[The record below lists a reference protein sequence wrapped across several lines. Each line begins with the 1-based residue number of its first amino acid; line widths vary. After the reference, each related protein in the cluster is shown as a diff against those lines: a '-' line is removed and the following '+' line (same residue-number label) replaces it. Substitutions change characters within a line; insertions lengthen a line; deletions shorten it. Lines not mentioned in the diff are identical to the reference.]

1 LALDPRDRDASL
13 DDARAPLVR
22 VSLAVS
28 GLVVELMYP
37 TGAEDLLMAEAQ
49 TDDLRLSLALAERLA
64 RAVDDSPIE
73 WAELPV
79 CDLQVLVLRVRQSL
93 IGDRIV
99 SEVTCKAAACGRRV
113 DISFDVSAY
122 VAHHAPAS
130 SLPKGRRWS
139 VERAAEP
146 GWFRLVQRTGET
158 AQDSHVLF
166 RIPVVADQLAALDS
180 ADAETEIAHRC
191 IRPDAIS
198 VATRRR
204 VEAAMEAMAPSLAD
218 EIAGVCSEC
227 GAKLPLFFDPQ
238 QFCLRELRERAAFVY
253 QDVDLLARRYHWS
266 EREILAMSYARR
278 ATYVEL
284 ARQQG
289 VS

>member
-1 LALDPRDRDASL
+1 VALDPRDRDTL
-13 DDARAPLVR
+13 VDDARAPLVR
-22 VSLAVS
+22 VSLPVS
-28 GLVVELMYP
+28 GLVVDLMCP
-37 TGAEDLLMAEAQ
+37 TGAEDLLMAEGQA
-49 TDDLRLSLALAERLA
+49 DDLRLSLALAERLA

-79 CDLQVLVLRVRQSL
+79 CDLQLLVLRMREAL

-99 SEVTCKAAACGRRV
+99 SEVTCKAVGCGRRV

-122 VAHHAPAS
+122 IAHHAPAS

-146 GWFRLVQRTGET
+146 GWFRLAQRAGDT
-158 AQDSHVLF
+158 AQDILF

-180 ADAETEIAHRC
+180 ADAEAEIAHRC

-227 GAKLPLFFDPQ
+227 GAQLPLFFDPQ

-289 VS
+289 AS